1 MKILITG
8 SAGFI
13 GNNLCQRLLN
23 RGDEVVGIDNL
34 NPYYEVKLKKDRL
47 KQILD
52 IKSYNHVDA
61 DICDKKKVYDLFE
74 NYNFDVVVNLAAQ
87 AGVRHSISHP
97 EDYLNSNIIGFQ
109 NILDAA
115 KDFKPQHLVF
125 ASSSSVYGANT
136 KLPFSTKD
144 NIDHPLNLYAAS
156 KKANELVSHAYSHI
170 YNIPMTGLR
179 FFTVYGPWGRPDMA
193 LFKFANKISNNE
205 KIQVYNNGNH
215 SRDFTYVDDIVNGVV
230 KVIDNPP
237 TKIELEKLSP
247 SSSHVAP
254 WKIYNIGNNS
264 PVDLMYFIEL
274 IEKNLQKK
282 AEIELLPLQV
292 GDVPHTFADIDDL
305 KDDLDFSP
313 SVSIEEGIAN
323 FCEWYKGYYG

>member
-97 EDYLNSNIIGFQ
+97 EDYLDSNIIGFQ

-237 TKIELEKLSP
+237 TKIKLEKLSP